1 MNTNPK
7 RIDVHHHIL
16 PPAFISA
23 LNSLNVPWT
32 GGPEIP
38 TWSLS
43 QAHDMMGQMGIDA
56 AVASASPGVYW
67 GGDTGFAVKLA
78 HETNEF
84 LAEVVRDDPDHF
96 GAFATMPLPDVDASL
111 RELEYAYDTLGLD
124 GVVLFSSQGG
134 RYLGDPLFDPLF
146 EELERRKAIVFI
158 HPTTLPPGA
167 DATGLTIPYGV
178 AEFTFD
184 TTRAITNMLYSG
196 TLERFPSIRYIVS
209 HAGGTIPYLAWRIS
223 GASYL
228 PELRD
233 RAPRRTPWHCCRSCT
248 TTPRC
253 LHRSTSSPH
262 CVSSCRRRTSCS
274 AATSPTS
281 RRRCW
286 PPRSTGSK
294 TARCSTTGLA
304 LRSTTAAL
312 WRCSRGSQ
320 SRGSRSADLNAA

>member
-16 PPAFISA
+16 PPAFVSA
-23 LNSLNVPWT
+23 LNSLNVRWT
-32 GGPEIP
+32 GGPEVP

-43 QAHDMMGQMGIDA
+43 QAHDTMGMMGIDA

-84 LAEVVRDDPDHF
+84 LADVVREDPDHF
-96 GAFATMPLPDVDASL
+96 GAFATLPLPDVDASL
-111 RELEYAYDTLGLD
+111 HELEYAYDTLGFD

-134 RYLGDPLFDPLF
+134 RYLGDPLFDPVF

-167 DATGLTIPYGV
+167 DGTGLTIPYGV

-184 TTRAITNMLYSG
+184 TTRCVTNMLYSG
-196 TLERFPSIRYIVS
+196 TLERYPSIRYIVS
-209 HAGGTIPYLAWRIS
+209 HAGGTIPYLAWRIA

-233 RAPRRTPWHCCRSCT
+233 RAPKSD
-248 TTPRC
+248 
-253 LHRSTSSPH
+253 
-262 CVSSCRRRTSCS
+262 
-274 AATSPTS
+274 
-281 RRRCW
+281 
-286 PPRSTGSK
+286 
-294 TARCSTTGLA
+294 GLA
-304 LRSTTAAL
+304 LLQKLYYDTALSTSEFVFGALREFVPTSQVLFGSDFPYVTPAVLQAEKYGLETSKVLDDADRAAIDRDNAL
-312 WRCSRGSQ
+312 ALFPRFAVRA
-320 SRGSRSADLNAA
+320 REFADMAP